1 MDPGNIFKHLLLSS
15 ALVLVL
21 LLWPTA
27 PGQAPTLYSD
37 NQALCSP
44 QSSTANKSNDGL
56 SCFAIGLERI

>member
-44 QSSTANKSNDGL
+44 QSSTAKKNQMMG
-56 SCFAIGLERI
+56 